1 MTQLTQYETLALDK
15 LGESIHNGKWSNEGL
30 VELIILSGDYMNLKT
45 IPDYAK
51 ENNMTYS
58 GVKKFRKVVEI
69 FGVKPIIDNL

>member
-30 VELIILSGDYMNLKT
+30 VELIILAGDYMNIKT

-69 FGVKPIIDNL
+69 FGVKLIIDNQ